1 MNVAAIRTAKVEP
14 SAPPSIIDFL
24 DVHIPKLTEG
34 SVVAIASKV
43 VAICEGR
50 VAPIEGNDKDELIK
64 KETALYLP
72 RESNPFHVTLS
83 VTHNLLVAAGG
94 IDESNSGD
102 YYVLWPKDKQA
113 SANAIRG
120 HLAQKHNLT
129 NVGVVITDSTTR
141 PFQWGTTGL
150 GIAHSGFKAL
160 KNYIGTQDI
169 FGRQLQFQQN
179 NIMNGLAA
187 AAVLLMG
194 EGNEQ
199 QPLAI
204 ISDVP
209 FVEFVPHNP
218 TQQELDLLS
227 ISIEEDIYQPL
238 LQNVPWLKGDQQ

>member
-1 MNVAAIRTAKVEP
+1 MNVTAIRTDKILP
-14 SAPPSIIDFL
+14 QNPPSLTDFL
-24 DVHIPKLTEG
+24 DVYITGLAEN

-50 VAPIEGNDKDELIK
+50 VVPVEGTDKDELIK
-64 KETALYLP
+64 QETSLYLP
-72 RESNPFHVTLS
+72 RETNPYRVTLS

-94 IDESNSGD
+94 VDESNSGD

-113 SANAIRG
+113 SANAIRE
-120 HLAQKHNLT
+120 HLAAKFNLK

-169 FGRQLQFQQN
+169 FGRELLFQQN

-199 QPLAI
+199 QPLVI
-204 ISDVP
+204 ITDVS
-209 FVEFVPHNP
+209 FVTFEPHNP
-218 TQQELDLLS
+218 TQEDLDKLN
-227 ISIEEDIYQPL
+227 ISLEEDVYSPL
-238 LQNVPWLKGDQQ
+238 LNSVPWQKGDQS